1 MKIKKI
7 MAVLVLAAG
16 ITTSIYA
23 DAKDEAMESIDS
35 AKEMIT
41 AQDYAKAIEELN
53 FAITKLNEMQSSK
66 LLKYLPKE
74 LAGYKISGDGA
85 KTVSNAILG
94 ANTTIATVE
103 FEAPSQIKIE
113 GSDEEYESSTITVNI
128 TVGGI
133 LGQAAAMANMYSV
146 SDNKTTAVRI
156 KGYKGN
162 INFQKENNSGTLM
175 LQIGEKITVTVE
187 GSSILSGDLL
197 KAAVE
202 KMDLKALE
210 KEFN

>member
-1 MKIKKI
+1 MKIKKL
-7 MAVLVLAAG
+7 MAIVVLTAG
-16 ITTSIYA
+16 MATAVYA
-23 DAKDEAMESIDS
+23 DAKDEALESMES

-41 AQDYAKAIEELN
+41 SQDYAKAIEELN

-74 LAGYKISGDGA
+74 IAGYKISSEGP
-85 KTVSNAILG
+85 KTMSNALLG

-103 FEAPSQIKIE
+103 FEAPSKIKIE
-113 GSDEEYESSTITVNI
+113 GSEDEYENSTITVNI

-146 SDNKTTAVRI
+146 SDNKTTAVRV

-162 INFQKENNSGTLM
+162 INFQKENNSGSLM

-187 GSSILSGDLL
+187 GSSILSGDIL
-197 KAAVE
+197 KAAVD

>member
-23 DAKDEAMESIDS
+23 DAKDEAMESIES

-74 LAGYKISGDGA
+74 IAGYKISGDGA
-85 KTVSNAILG
+85 KTVSNALLG

-113 GSDEEYESSTITVNI
+113 GSDGEYESSTI
-128 TVGGI
+128 
-133 LGQAAAMANMYSV
+133 
-146 SDNKTTAVRI
+146 
-156 KGYKGN
+156 
-162 INFQKENNSGTLM
+162 M
-175 LQIGEKITVTVE
+175 LK
-187 GSSILSGDLL
+187 
-197 KAAVE
+197 
-202 KMDLKALE
+202 
-210 KEFN
+210 